1 MTQVQEP
8 APEQQP
14 EAHSHWRYTGQTDG
28 TVMLHGVPI
37 ANVTEGETLA
47 AEDEVQAEKLARSG
61 HFEQVDG
68 PEVKLPTPQPVV
80 EPEALNV
87 PQPELQQP
95 ATPEPSQPAPGG
107 TE

>member
-47 AEDEVQAEKLARSG
+47 AEDEVQAEKLLRSG

-68 PEVKLPTPQPVV
+68 PEVKVPTPQPVT
-80 EPEALNV
+80 EPEVLNTPADTLV
-87 PQPELQQP
+87 FDHTPAQP
-95 ATPEPSQPAPGG
+95 ATGG

>member
-1 MTQVQEP
+1 MTQVQDP

-14 EAHSHWRYTGQTDG
+14 EAHSHWHYTGQTDG
-28 TVMLHGVPI
+28 TVMLDGTPI

-68 PEVKLPTPQPVV
+68 PEVKLPTPQPAA
-80 EPEALNV
+80 EPEVLNT
-87 PQPELQQP
+87 P
-95 ATPEPSQPAPGG
+95 ADTLAFDHPTATGG